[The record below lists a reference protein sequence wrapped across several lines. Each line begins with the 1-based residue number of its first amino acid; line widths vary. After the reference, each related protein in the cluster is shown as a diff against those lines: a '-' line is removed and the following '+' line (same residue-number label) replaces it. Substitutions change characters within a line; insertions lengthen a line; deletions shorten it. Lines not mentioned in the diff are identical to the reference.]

1 MFLVYRHNAGIL
13 SSFFELKFFRNVS
26 LQVQKKFGCCLKGV
40 ALFLNPHQL
49 ILVGVNHGASD
60 KFKTSIVTLI
70 KTLI

>member
-26 LQVQKKFGCCLKGV
+26 LQVQKKLGCCLKGV
-40 ALFLNPHQL
+40 ALFLSPH
-49 ILVGVNHGASD
+49 HGASD

-70 KTLI
+70 KKLI